1 MRNGRRMRC
10 TGKPSGGVGE
20 SGLAVTRYREPN
32 RHEGVGVRQVRRT
45 MRFNSAA
52 GPWRVAGEHAFGRK
66 RAGSEIVL
74 YAARM
79 AAAVAALQIPAG
91 VVAEPNN
98 PSKPAF
104 ASEWPDA
111 SNTGP
116 PRDLKLKP
124 SGPLTIAV
132 AGTTISGLDIQG
144 GVTVNADNVTIETS
158 RISAKAW
165 AVIKID
171 PHRTG
176 IVVRDCSIDGLGAG
190 PDGNGNQ
197 GIMGQGTFQRNN
209 IFNVENGIVLT
220 GKDNLIEG
228 NFIHDLNAGGAPHY
242 DGIQIDGGISD
253 TVIRHNTIIN
263 SHGAAGAIM
272 IDNEFGPVSNIV
284 IEGNLLAGGSY
295 TIYSDGKFNDNPIS
309 NVSITDNHIGSGQYG
324 PTLFRKNRPTYLRNA
339 TDGWHLVRNLNFGK
353 VAAQEAI
360 R

>member
-1 MRNGRRMRC
+1 
-10 TGKPSGGVGE
+10 
-20 SGLAVTRYREPN
+20 
-32 RHEGVGVRQVRRT
+32 
-45 MRFNSAA
+45 
-52 GPWRVAGEHAFGRK
+52 
-66 RAGSEIVL
+66 
-74 YAARM
+74 
-79 AAAVAALQIPAG
+79 

-309 NVSITDNHIGSGQYG
+309 SVSITDNHIGSGQYG
-324 PTLFRKNRPTYLRNA
+324 PTLFRRNRPTYLRNA
-339 TDGWHLVRNLNFGK
+339 TDGWHLVRNLNAGK
-353 VAAQEAI
+353 VAGQEAI

>member
-1 MRNGRRMRC
+1 M
-10 TGKPSGGVGE
+10 
-20 SGLAVTRYREPN
+20 
-32 RHEGVGVRQVRRT
+32 
-45 MRFNSAA
+45 
-52 GPWRVAGEHAFGRK
+52 
-66 RAGSEIVL
+66 L
-74 YAARM
+74 YAARIV
-79 AAAVAALQIPAG
+79 AAVAALQIPAG

-132 AGTTISGLDIQG
+132 AGTTISGLDIEG
-144 GVTVNADNVTIETS
+144 SVTVNADNVTIETS

>member
-1 MRNGRRMRC
+1 MVLN
-10 TGKPSGGVGE
+10 V
-20 SGLAVTRYREPN
+20 
-32 RHEGVGVRQVRRT
+32 VR
-45 MRFNSAA
+45 
-52 GPWRVAGEHAFGRK
+52 
-66 RAGSEIVL
+66 I
-74 YAARM
+74 
-79 AAAVAALQIPAG
+79 AAAVAALQITAA
-91 VVAEPNN
+91 VATEPDS
-98 PSKPAF
+98 PSQPAF
-104 ASEWPDA
+104 ASQWPDA

-144 GVTVNADNVTIETS
+144 GVTVDADNVTIEMS

-176 IVVRDCSIDGLGAG
+176 VVVRDCTIDGRGAG

-209 IFNVENGIVLT
+209 ISNVENGIVLT
-220 GKDNLIEG
+220 GKGSLIED
-228 NFIHDLNAGGAPHY
+228 NFIHGLNAGGAPHY

-253 TVIRHNTIIN
+253 TVIRHNTIVN

-295 TIYSDGKFNDNPIS
+295 TIYSDGKFNGNPIS
-309 NVSITDNHIGSGQYG
+309 GVSITDNHIGSGQYG
-324 PTLFRKNRPTYLRNA
+324 PTLFRSNRPTYLRNA
-339 TDGWHLVRNLNFGK
+339 TDGWRLVRNLNFGN

>member
-1 MRNGRRMRC
+1 MKSNS
-10 TGKPSGGVGE
+10 TAE
-20 SGLAVTRYREPN
+20 
-32 RHEGVGVRQVRRT
+32 QVRRW
-45 MRFNSAA
+45 RGA
-52 GPWRVAGEHAFGRK
+52 GGRALGRK
-66 RAGSEIVL
+66 RCWAGVL
-74 YAARM
+74 LDAARV
-79 AAAVAALQIPAG
+79 AVAVAALETPAALA
-91 VVAEPNN
+91 AEPGS

-104 ASEWPDA
+104 ASQWPDA

-132 AGTTISGLDIQG
+132 AGTTISGLEIQG
-144 GVTVNADNVTIETS
+144 GVTVNADNVTIQMS
-158 RISAKAW
+158 RISASAW

-171 PHRTG
+171 PRQTG
-176 IVVRDCSIDGLGAG
+176 IVVRDCTIDGQGAG

-220 GKDNLIEG
+220 GKGNLIED
-228 NFIHDLNAGGAPHY
+228 NFVHDLNAGGAPHY

-284 IEGNLLAGGSY
+284 IEGNLLVGGSY
-295 TIYSDGKFNDNPIS
+295 TIYSDAKFNDNPILD
-309 NVSITDNHIGSGQYG
+309 VSITDNHIGSGQYG
-324 PTLFRKNRPTYLRNA
+324 PTLFRRNRPAFLRNA
-339 TDGWHLVRNLNFGK
+339 TDGWRLVRNLNFGD
-353 VAAQEAI
+353 VAAREAI

>member
-1 MRNGRRMRC
+1 MR
-10 TGKPSGGVGE
+10 S
-20 SGLAVTRYREPN
+20 
-32 RHEGVGVRQVRRT
+32 
-45 MRFNSAA
+45 NSAGTEA
-52 GPWRVAGEHAFGRK
+52 RNWRRAGERESGRK
-66 RAGSEIVL
+66 RPWGMIALDAV
-74 YAARM
+74 RM
-79 AAAVAALQIPAG
+79 AAAITALQIPAAAA
-91 VVAEPNN
+91 AEPNS
-98 PSKPAF
+98 PPQPAI
-104 ASEWPDA
+104 ASQWPDA

-116 PRDLKLKP
+116 PRDLELKS

-144 GVTVNADNVTIETS
+144 GVTVNADNVTIEMS

-171 PHRTG
+171 LHRTG
-176 IVVRDCSIDGLGAG
+176 IVVRDCTIDGLGAG

-220 GKDNLIEG
+220 GRGNLIEG

-253 TVIRHNTIIN
+253 TVIRRNTIIN

-295 TIYSDGKFNDNPIS
+295 TIYSDGKFNDHPIS
-309 NVSITDNHIGSGQYG
+309 DVSITDNHIGSGQYG
-324 PTLFRKNRPTYLRNA
+324 PTLFRRNRPTYLRNA
-339 TDGWHLVRNLNFGK
+339 TDGWRLVRNLNFGN

>member
-1 MRNGRRMRC
+1 
-10 TGKPSGGVGE
+10 
-20 SGLAVTRYREPN
+20 
-32 RHEGVGVRQVRRT
+32 
-45 MRFNSAA
+45 
-52 GPWRVAGEHAFGRK
+52 
-66 RAGSEIVL
+66 
-74 YAARM
+74 
-79 AAAVAALQIPAG
+79 
-91 VVAEPNN
+91 
-98 PSKPAF
+98 
-104 ASEWPDA
+104 
-111 SNTGP
+111 
-116 PRDLKLKP
+116 LKP

-309 NVSITDNHIGSGQYG
+309 SVSITDNHIGSGQYG
-324 PTLFRKNRPTYLRNA
+324 PTLFRRNRPTYLRNA
-339 TDGWHLVRNLNFGK
+339 TDGWHLVRNLNVGK
-353 VAAQEAI
+353 VAGQEAI

>member
-1 MRNGRRMRC
+1 M
-10 TGKPSGGVGE
+10 
-20 SGLAVTRYREPN
+20 
-32 RHEGVGVRQVRRT
+32 
-45 MRFNSAA
+45 
-52 GPWRVAGEHAFGRK
+52 
-66 RAGSEIVL
+66 L
-74 YAARM
+74 YAARI

-284 IEGNLLAGGSY
+284 IERNLLAGGSY

-309 NVSITDNHIGSGQYG
+309 NISITDNHIGSGQYG
-324 PTLFRKNRPTYLRNA
+324 PTLFLKNRPTYLRNA

>member
-1 MRNGRRMRC
+1 MFPARRAMRSDSLEGQRRSWR
-10 TGKPSGGVGE
+10 GAR
-20 SGLAVTRYREPN
+20 GLALG
-32 RHEGVGVRQVRRT
+32 H
-45 MRFNSAA
+45 MRWGGIVLEAA
-52 GPWRVAGEHAFGRK
+52 RVA
-66 RAGSEIVL
+66 V
-74 YAARM
+74 
-79 AAAVAALQIPAG
+79 AVAALQIPAAA
-91 VVAEPNN
+91 VAAEPNGA
-98 PSKPAF
+98 SKLAF
-104 ASEWPDA
+104 ASQWPDA

-116 PRDLKLKP
+116 PRDLVLKP

-132 AGTTISGLDIQG
+132 SGTTISGLDIQG
-144 GVTVNADNVTIETS
+144 GVVVNADNVTIEMS
-158 RISAKAW
+158 RISASAW

-176 IVVRDCSIDGLGAG
+176 VVVRDCTIDGQGAG

-209 IFNVENGIVLT
+209 ISNVENGIVLT
-220 GKDNLIEG
+220 GRDNLIEH

-253 TVIRHNTIIN
+253 TVIRQNTIIN

-295 TIYSDGKFNDNPIS
+295 TVYSDAKFNDNPIS
-309 NVSITDNHIGSGQYG
+309 GVSITDNHIGSGQYG
-324 PTLFRKNRPTYLRNA
+324 PTLFRRNRPTYLRNA
-339 TDGWHLVRNLNFGK
+339 TDGWRLVRNLDFGS